1 MKIGIIGAGNIA
13 RSIAYAINGLGD
25 GYEAY
30 AVASR
35 DLQKAEVFS
44 KEHCVKRAYGS
55 YEEMVQDENVDL
67 VYIATPHSHH
77 FEHMKLCLQYRKPM
91 LCEKAFTMNA
101 AQAREILAEAEEK
114 KVFLTEA
121 IWTRYMPSR
130 KMIDNLIQEGI
141 IGTVHSLQGNLGYP
155 MAHLDRMK
163 KLELAGGALL
173 DLSVYPLNFASMVL
187 GDEIEK
193 IEGTCQKLP
202 TGADCQDSIVLHY
215 KDGRMAQLYSTMMSA
230 TNRLGVIYGEKGY
243 IEVTNINNCEAIRV
257 FDNDH
262 NCIREVEVPH
272 QINGYEYEL
281 IACREA
287 LEQGA
292 LECPHMPHSET
303 IRMME
308 WMDELRKQWNI
319 VFPGE

>member
-35 DLQKAEVFS
+35 DLQKAEVFA

-101 AQAREILAEAEEK
+101 AQAREILAEAEKK

-130 KMIDNLIQEGI
+130 KMINNLIQEGI
-141 IGTVHSLQGNLGYP
+141 IGTLHSLQANLGYP

-187 GDEIEK
+187 GNDIER
-193 IEGTCQKLP
+193 IEGNCQKLP
-202 TGADCQDSIVLHY
+202 TGADCQDSIVLFY
-215 KDGRMAQLYSTMMSA
+215 KDGKMAQLYSTMMSA

-243 IEVTNINNCEAIRV
+243 IEITNINNCEKISV
-257 FDNDH
+257 FDNEH
-262 NCIREVEVPH
+262 VCVREIEVPR

-281 IACREA
+281 IACRKA

-303 IRMME
+303 IRIME